1 MNVTFTA
8 EERKEWEK
16 AGQTPLD
23 KKFGAVFSRTRHG
36 RCVAVTTAADGSRR
50 GGVDHDD
57 CDVVTHR

>member
-1 MNVTFTA
+1 VTQGAPVTPVA

-36 RCVAVTTAADGSRR
+36 R
-50 GGVDHDD
+50 
-57 CDVVTHR
+57 

>member
-1 MNVTFTA
+1 MFS

-36 RCVAVTTAADGSRR
+36 R
-50 GGVDHDD
+50 
-57 CDVVTHR
+57 